1 MLFVS
6 CDGYGKQA
14 EYMRHGMD
22 FDQLVSNTRK
32 FLSETVHS
40 SVTFINTFNVLSI
53 PSLKDFLQMILD
65 LRKEF
70 GGKNAID
77 RFVEVEPTHGVNHPP
92 FRQVVEPF
100 QRIWFDIPV
109 LRYPNWFMIQNSG
122 QEGIEKIKEIISFME
137 DNVQDENYHKTFKPL
152 EKEPDLHLG
161 DNEGDQKVRTNK
173 IKAASLVDQEELK
186 KLFEE
191 LLEQEQI

>member
-1 MLFVS
+1 
-6 CDGYGKQA
+6 
-14 EYMRHGMD
+14 
-22 FDQLVSNTRK
+22 
-32 FLSETVHS
+32 
-40 SVTFINTFNVLSI
+40 
-53 PSLKDFLQMILD
+53 MILD

-122 QEGIEKIKEIISFME
+122 HEGIEKIKEIISFME
-137 DNVQDENYHKTFKPL
+137 DNVQDENYHKTFQGFKPYEVL
-152 EKEPDLHLG
+152 KVKRNLALME
-161 DNEGDQKVRTNK
+161 EGLSNTELRENK
-173 IKAASLVDQEELK
+173 INFYKFIEQHDQRRNTNFLETFPEYKTFYNECKSEVEL
-186 KLFEE
+186 
-191 LLEQEQI
+191 